1 MPRAHKPYNSKKI
14 ADAIS
19 GKIWDSALEASE
31 ELDCPKNQIYN
42 AISRHHGVYTTK
54 SGVDVILYYFQGNRL
69 TPAVALDVNTPLTE
83 LLNLLESDNI
93 NSKDAHNSNCKD
105 MADQMRGIEQ
115 ATHALTN
122 ALSVLI
128 RGEEID
134 DDAEN

>member
-1 MPRAHKPYNSKKI
+1 MPRIMKQYNSKKI

-19 GKIWDSALEASE
+19 GKVWENAKSAAED
-31 ELDCPKNQIYN
+31 LDCAKAIVYN
-42 AISRHHGVYTTK
+42 SISRHHGVYTTK
-54 SGVDVILYYFQGNRL
+54 GGVDVILYYYTGKKL
-69 TPAVALDVNTPLTE
+69 TPEEAVDVNTPLTE

-93 NSKDAHNSNCKD
+93 NSKDSYYNGCRD

-128 RGEEID
+128 RGEEIED
-134 DDAEN
+134 DLEE

>member
-1 MPRAHKPYNSKKI
+1 MPRIMKQYNCKKI

-19 GKIWDSALEASE
+19 GKVWDSALLAAED
-31 ELDCPKNQIYN
+31 LDCSKAIVYN

-54 SGVDVILYYFQGNRL
+54 NNVDVILYHYTGRKL
-69 TPAVALDVNTPLTE
+69 TPAEAIDVNTPLTE
-83 LLNLLESDNI
+83 LLNLLDSDNT
-93 NSKDAHNSNCKD
+93 NSKNRYYNGCRD
-105 MADQMRGIEQ
+105 MADQMYGIEQ

-122 ALSVLI
+122 ALSILY